1 MAPKQDWFMSRFNP
15 NIILMSDQEIAW
27 TGRHRVRKEKNA
39 RMKIK
44 TKCVPNQLKVQQ
56 TKANKFGPP
65 EKERKEEM
73 SGRGKR
79 VQWFTF
85 PSLVF

>member
-1 MAPKQDWFMSRFNP
+1 MDWQAQS
-15 NIILMSDQEIAW
+15 SK
-27 TGRHRVRKEKNA
+27 GKNA

-65 EKERKEEM
+65 EKERKEKM
-73 SGRGKR
+73 PGRGKR